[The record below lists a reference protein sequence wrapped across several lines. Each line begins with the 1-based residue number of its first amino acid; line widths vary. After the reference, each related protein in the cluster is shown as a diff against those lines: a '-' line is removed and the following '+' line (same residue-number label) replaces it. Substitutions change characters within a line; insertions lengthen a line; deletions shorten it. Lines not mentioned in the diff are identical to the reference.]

1 VLGWQGDPHLH
12 PLHIL
17 SSLLIGGGFTLLAA
31 AWHVLDEAQRQ
42 HTLAVTDPYAH
53 IRHPQYVGCI
63 LIMLGFLV
71 QWPTLIT
78 LLMCPMLVTMYVRV
92 AHREEREVL
101 TAFGETYARYAANT
115 PAFVPRLGHR
125 VRREA

>member
-1 VLGWQGDPHLH
+1 
-12 PLHIL
+12 
-17 SSLLIGGGFTLLAA
+17 
-31 AWHVLDEAQRQ
+31 
-42 HTLAVTDPYAH
+42 
-53 IRHPQYVGCI
+53 
-63 LIMLGFLV
+63 MLGFLV

-78 LLMCPMLVTMYVRV
+78 LLMCPMLVTMYVRL

-101 TAFGETYARYAANT
+101 TAFGETYARYAAST